1 MNIPADRNKAADP
14 PKAIRI
20 DGVCKTFGQRAV
32 LHNLSFN
39 MNAAEAVFLCGINGA
54 GKSTLLRIVA
64 GILSPDS
71 GSVQIN
77 GHDIHRNPDTAKS
90 QLGIISHKSMV
101 YPDLT
106 VSENLLFFAAL
117 YGVPDRQRRID
128 ELLEEVALS
137 AYRYDPA
144 GILSRGLL
152 QRLSIAR
159 AMVHKPSILLA
170 DEPFTGL
177 DTQACH
183 YLVAVFDRFTN
194 TGGTIIMTSHD
205 IGMALRNCGRVVVL
219 DKGGIIFDQAK
230 AALDIASF
238 SQDYLSYARNNE
250 CDISG

>member
-1 MNIPADRNKAADP
+1 MNIAADRNKADDL

-20 DGVCKTFGQRAV
+20 AGVCKTFGQRAV
-32 LHNLSFN
+32 LNNLSFN
-39 MNAAEAVFLCGINGA
+39 MDAAEAVFLCGINGA
-54 GKSTLLRIVA
+54 GKSTLLRIVS

-71 GSVQIN
+71 GSVKIY

-117 YGVPDRQRRID
+117 YGVPDRLRRVD
-128 ELLEEVALS
+128 ELLEDVALS
-137 AYRYDPA
+137 AYRYDRA
-144 GILSRGLL
+144 AILSRGLL

-177 DTQACH
+177 DTQACQ

-194 TGGTIIMTSHD
+194 NGGTIIMTSHD
-205 IGMALRNCGRVVVL
+205 LGLALRNCGRVMVL
-219 DKGGIIFDQAK
+219 DKGRIIFDQAK
-230 AALDIASF
+230 AALDIAGF

-250 CDISG
+250 CGISG